1 MSQIEKTLND
11 KRNDDLP
18 KILPMLP
25 VRDVVVFPSMVLPI
39 AVGRE
44 KSIRALEEAMTSER
58 YIFVAT
64 QKNLQIEDP
73 SPDDIY
79 SIGSVCEV
87 LQMLKMPDGTL
98 KILIECVARAE
109 WTEFKLTDK
118 GYIEVGLNIF
128 DENIEKTLS
137 GFVAGDHISE
147 VDAEK
152 LNEIFGMNKDQITVQ
167 AAVGER

>member
-1 MSQIEKTLND
+1 MSEIEKTLND
-11 KRNDDLP
+11 KRSNDLP

-73 SPDDIY
+73 TPDDIY
-79 SIGSVCEV
+79 HVGSVCEV
-87 LQMLKMPDGTL
+87 LQMLKIRKRKEQTMNLL
-98 KILIECVARAE
+98 KRL
-109 WTEFKLTDK
+109 
-118 GYIEVGLNIF
+118 
-128 DENIEKTLS
+128 
-137 GFVAGDHISE
+137 
-147 VDAEK
+147 
-152 LNEIFGMNKDQITVQ
+152 
-167 AAVGER
+167 